1 MGEQLQSVCV
11 FYYGDIVKLFTIVTF
26 LYDDEPFP
34 RQFPQNQRKTKEKQ
48 SKSKLVNLFH
58 HAYLHEHARILIFKR
73 ILFSVDIFHGTLRK
87 WSKHFTMMMNS
98 T

>member
-48 SKSKLVNLFH
+48 SKSKLVNLSITHIFMNTH
-58 HAYLHEHARILIFKR
+58 VFLFSNELYFQLIF
-73 ILFSVDIFHGTLRK
+73 
-87 WSKHFTMMMNS
+87 S
-98 T
+98 TVL

>member
-48 SKSKLVNLFH
+48 KTIKVFSITHIFMNTHVFLFSNEL
-58 HAYLHEHARILIFKR
+58 YFQLIF
-73 ILFSVDIFHGTLRK
+73 
-87 WSKHFTMMMNS
+87 S
-98 T
+98 TVL